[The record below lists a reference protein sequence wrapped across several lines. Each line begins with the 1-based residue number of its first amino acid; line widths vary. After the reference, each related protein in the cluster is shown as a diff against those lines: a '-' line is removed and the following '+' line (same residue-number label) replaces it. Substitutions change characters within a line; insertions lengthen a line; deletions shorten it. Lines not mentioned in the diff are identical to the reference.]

1 MATTFNWSI
10 NQMVTIPTYSGY
22 SYFVTTVSYV
32 YNAINSSG
40 YAANILGQLVFTEV
54 MDTPEHPYIPYS
66 ALTETEV
73 IIWLDTYTNVA
84 ALQSQ
89 LEIDL
94 YEQMNP
100 PVVILPLPWNVNPN

>member
-1 MATTFNWSI
+1 
-10 NQMVTIPTYSGY
+10 MVTIPTYSGY
-22 SYFVTTVSYV
+22 SYFVTTVTYA

-40 YAANILGQLVFTEV
+40 YTTSISGQLGFNQV

-73 IIWLDTYTNVA
+73 FTWLDTYVDVV

-89 LEIDL
+89 LEINL
-94 YEQMNP
+94 YEKMNP
-100 PVVILPLPWNVNPN
+100 PVVILPLPWSYFATAVEC

>member
-40 YAANILGQLVFTEV
+40 YTANILGQIIFTEV

-100 PVVILPLPWNVNPN
+100 PAVILPLPWNVNPN